1 MSGRL
6 RWKVVGLN
14 MLFVTAVLLAVF
26 MGVVLSAR
34 TSLRQNTEIQL
45 QQALNGVMTNEQGGR
60 PCFVAEVL
68 PSGTV
73 RISGSQYYQLDE
85 DTLRSLVQDCMA
97 QDADSGVLRDYHM
110 RYLRASGFFAVRIAF
125 TDSTLEQAT
134 LRALITTSLLI
145 GFAALAV
152 LFGCSYLLAGFV
164 TRPVEKA
171 WRDQRRFLSDA
182 SHELKTPLT
191 VIMSSADL
199 LAENGENMYVDNI
212 RSESRRMKKLVEGM
226 LTLSRADDGRKMT
239 MTSLDWSE
247 LLADAALLFEP
258 VAFESGHELRYRIE
272 KDLRVNGN
280 EEALRQL
287 SGILLD
293 NAIKYAAPD
302 TPVYLTL
309 AKQNKCAAMT
319 VENSGQPIPP
329 DKLSHL
335 FERFYRV
342 DEARS
347 GGDGFGLGLSIA
359 QSIVQAHEGT
369 IRCESDARSTRF
381 IINFSLQNGGT
392 ISWHMIC

>member
-1 MSGRL
+1 MSGKL

-26 MGVVLSAR
+26 AGVVLSAR
-34 TSLRQNTEIQL
+34 TSLRQNTEVQL
-45 QQALNGVMTNEQGGR
+45 QQALNGDIANEQGGR

-73 RISGSQYYQLDE
+73 RISSSRYYQLDE
-85 DTLRSLVQDCMA
+85 DTLRGLVQDCMA
-97 QDADSGVLRDYHM
+97 QDADSGVLGDYHM
-110 RYLRASGFFAVRIAF
+110 RYLRVWGFFAVRIAF
-125 TDSTLEQAT
+125 TDSTLEQDT
-134 LRALITTSLLI
+134 LRTLITTSLLI
-145 GFAALAV
+145 GLCALAV
-152 LFGCSYLLAGFV
+152 LFGCSYFLAGFV

-171 WRDQRRFLSDA
+171 WCDQRRFLSDA

-247 LLADAALLFEP
+247 LLADTALLFEP

-272 KDLRVNGN
+272 KDLLINGSD
-280 EEALRQL
+280 EALRQL
-287 SGILLD
+287 TGILLD
-293 NAIKYAAPD
+293 NAIKYAASD

-309 AKQNKCAAMT
+309 AKQDKCAALT
-319 VENSGQPIPP
+319 VENNGAPIPP
-329 DKLSHL
+329 DKLPHL
-335 FERFYRV
+335 FERFYRA
-342 DEARS
+342 DASRS

-359 QSIVQAHEGT
+359 QSIVQAHQGA

-381 IINFSLQNGGT
+381 IVNLPLQNGGT
-392 ISWHMIC
+392 IS

>member
-1 MSGRL
+1 MSGKL

-26 MGVVLSAR
+26 VGVVLSAR
-34 TSLRQNTEIQL
+34 ASLRQNTEIQL
-45 QQALNGVMTNEQGGR
+45 RQALNGVTTNEQIGY

-73 RISGSQYYQLDE
+73 RVSGNEYYKLTE
-85 DTLRSLVQDCMA
+85 ETLLSLVQESMA

-125 TDSTLEQAT
+125 ADSTLEQAT
-134 LRALITTSLLI
+134 LRTLIITSLLI
-145 GFAALAV
+145 GVAALAV
-152 LFGCSYLLAGFV
+152 LLACSYVLSGFV

-199 LAENGENMYVDNI
+199 LAENGENLYVDNI

-226 LTLSRADDGRKMT
+226 LTLSRADDGHKMT
-239 MTSLDWSE
+239 MTALDWSE

-258 VAFESGHELRYRIE
+258 VAFEAGHELRYRIE
-272 KDLRVNGN
+272 KSLCVNGN
-280 EEALRQL
+280 EETLQQL
-287 SGILLD
+287 AGILLD

-309 AKQNKCAAMT
+309 SKQDKQAVLT
-319 VENSGQPIPP
+319 VENSGDPIPP
-329 DKLSHL
+329 DKLAHI
-335 FERFYRV
+335 FERFYRA
-342 DEARS
+342 DESRS
-347 GGDGFGLGLSIA
+347 SGDGFGLGLSIA
-359 QSIVQAHEGT
+359 QSIVQAHKGT
-369 IRCESDARSTRF
+369 IRCESDTRSTRF
-381 IINFSLQNGGT
+381 IVNLPIQNGGT
-392 ISWHMIC
+392 IS